1 MDSFYIGI
9 SGLDAAQKAISVIGN
24 NLANAATEGYHRQRI
39 ELRPSYTSEYGSV
52 ILGGGV
58 EVVGIT
64 RMIDSLLEKEIL
76 QQQSSLAQLSRELDC
91 LTSVETAFGEL
102 SEAGGLSAAI
112 DEFFNALQDLS
123 AYPNETIWQNQVVS
137 NAGAM
142 ASQFRMLAEF
152 LTDLETQIGLE
163 ADNIVE
169 QINLL
174 TGQIADL
181 NDEIERIEISGGEA
195 NNLRDE
201 RDQCITELSELI
213 GVQTLSMDNGVVN
226 VMASG
231 IPVVTGTTAS
241 ELEVGLGTGDKMGI
255 GIVGSYTYVTDAQGG
270 QLGGL
275 LSLENS
281 LLSDINDDLDTLAA
295 TIIQQINQYH
305 VQGVG
310 SEGSFT
316 QLTGWA
322 MPSENLADFDPPV
335 TDGKTYIRVT
345 DTSTGTVTRN
355 EIDVDVS
362 TDTLTTIAAKISAV
376 TGLTASVNSSTLT
389 ISADP
394 NYTFDFLPAVLPEPT
409 NTNLTAGT
417 PPTVSVSGIYT
428 GTANDTL
435 RFAISGAG
443 SVGNG
448 TLTLEVRDG
457 AGTGDV
463 VATLNI
469 GDGYAADDLLDLGN
483 GVKISLSTGD
493 FQAGD
498 YFDVDVFAS
507 TDTSGVLAAVGT
519 NTFFSGSSALDMD
532 VCSDIADTPGRVA
545 ASLGAEMTDNANA
558 QRMADLRD
566 QALSSLGGMS
576 PAEFYDQ
583 LVTDMGQEISLK
595 GLQVD
600 NIEVV
605 LLNLSN
611 QNSDVSGVDINEE
624 AAKLLIYEQMFQ
636 AMAKYLNTVQSSL
649 WAVMEII

>member
-1 MDSFYIGI
+1 
-9 SGLDAAQKAISVIGN
+9 
-24 NLANAATEGYHRQRI
+24 
-39 ELRPSYTSEYGSV
+39 
-52 ILGGGV
+52 
-58 EVVGIT
+58 
-64 RMIDSLLEKEIL
+64 
-76 QQQSSLAQLSRELDC
+76 
-91 LTSVETAFGEL
+91 
-102 SEAGGLSAAI
+102 
-112 DEFFNALQDLS
+112 
-123 AYPNETIWQNQVVS
+123 
-137 NAGAM
+137 
-142 ASQFRMLAEF
+142 
-152 LTDLETQIGLE
+152 LE
-163 ADNIVE
+163 ADNVVE

-181 NDEIERIEISGGEA
+181 NDEIEKIEISGGQA

-213 GVQTLSMDNGVVN
+213 GVQTQSMDNGVVN

-231 IPVVTGTTAS
+231 IPVVTGTSAS
-241 ELEVGLGTGDKMGI
+241 ELEVGLGAGDKMGI
-255 GIVGSYTYVTDAQGG
+255 GIAGAYSYVTDAQGG

-281 LLSDINDDLDTLAA
+281 ILSDVHDDLDTLAA
-295 TIIQQINQYH
+295 TIIQQLNQYH

-310 SEGSFT
+310 SEGAFT

-322 MPSENLADFDPPV
+322 MASENLADFDPPV
-335 TDGKTYIRVT
+335 TDGKIYIRVT
-345 DTSTGTVTRN
+345 DTSTGAVTRN
-355 EIDVDVS
+355 EIDVDAS

-409 NTNLTAGT
+409 DSTLTGGT
-417 PPTVSVSGIYT
+417 PPTMSVSGIYT

-435 RFAISGAG
+435 RFTVSGAG

-448 TLTLEVRDG
+448 TLTLEVKDG
-457 AGTGDV
+457 AGAGDV

-469 GDGYAADDLLDLGN
+469 GDGYAAGDLLDVGN

-493 FQAGD
+493 FGAGD
-498 YFDVDVFAS
+498 YFDVDVFAT
-507 TDTSGVLAAVGT
+507 TDTSGVLAAVGI
-519 NTFFSGSSALDMD
+519 NTFFSGSSALDID
-532 VCSDIADTPGRVA
+532 VCSDIAATPGRVA
-545 ASLGAEMTDNANA
+545 ASLGTEMTDNTNA
-558 QRMADLRD
+558 QRMAELQN
-566 QALSSLGGMS
+566 QALSGLGNIS

-583 LVTDMGQEISLK
+583 LVTDMGQQISLK
-595 GLQVD
+595 ELQVD

-605 LLNLSN
+605 VLNLSN
-611 QNSDVSGVDINEE
+611 QQSDVSGVDINEE

-636 AMAKYLNTVQSSL
+636 AMAKYLSTVQSSL